1 MKKSTEII
9 AVILF
14 ILSVGGTLVAIFWYE
29 SVKEEARNA
38 ITLEAHAVSSWS
50 IKEIRVKKGE
60 NVRIRIV
67 NRDTVTHGF
76 AIPELDVEEQI
87 IYAGQEVMVEFVPQW
102 EGEYVYKCIVQCS
115 RDEHDFMTGKLI
127 VEK

>member
-9 AVILF
+9 AVILV
-14 ILSVGGTLVAIFWYE
+14 ILSILGTLGAIFWYE
-29 SVKEEARNA
+29 SVKEKARHA

-87 IYAGQEVMVEFVPQW
+87 INAGQEVMVEFTPQW

-115 RDEHDFMTGKLI
+115 RDQHDFMTGTLI